1 MQFLFNLVNIIFID
15 KGVGVRT
22 TEYWLFFDYF
32 WKHYNQTITALLS
45 DSSLEQLI
53 KIFISVVS
61 SISWWMSCFLKNV
74 PNCALLH
81 IFLFRTYII
90 LCDPRFPCFPQKI
103 HIHLFLDIFLNW
115 IHIVISNRDL
125 NAACRNSVL
134 AIVPDL
140 TAWLIVVG
148 SVIEGEDFFGSVGRL
163 LFHTR
168 AACAYRPLKL
178 HCCKE
183 EKKLTNNRYAIRFI
197 SIWFCLQGHR
207 RWPLHC
213 NLHCPIL
220 QKLHHVSHPCL
231 EVQ

>member
-1 MQFLFNLVNIIFID
+1 MA
-15 KGVGVRT
+15 
-22 TEYWLFFDYF
+22 
-32 WKHYNQTITALLS
+32 HS
-45 DSSLEQLI
+45 
-53 KIFISVVS
+53 
-61 SISWWMSCFLKNV
+61 
-74 PNCALLH
+74 
-81 IFLFRTYII
+81 FLFRTYII
-90 LCDPRFPCFPQKI
+90 LYDPWFFPV
-103 HIHLFLDIFLNW
+103 FLKNFLYPTSLIFLKW
-115 IHIVISNRDL
+115 SIIFISNRDL
-125 NAACRNSVL
+125 NAACRNRVL

-168 AACAYRPLKL
+168 AYQPLKL

-231 EVQ
+231 EVPYARYYNPLLIWNHSRSKIWGCFFHIIMGKISKLVKSVKEAEFA

>member
-1 MQFLFNLVNIIFID
+1 MLREIHRYIWLSNWFMGRGLKKKEWQNDRMTDTHYVDFNIDVLNCVLLHLGPILFCTILDFPVFLTKFLYPTFLIFLKWSIIF
-15 KGVGVRT
+15 
-22 TEYWLFFDYF
+22 
-32 WKHYNQTITALLS
+32 
-45 DSSLEQLI
+45 
-53 KIFISVVS
+53 
-61 SISWWMSCFLKNV
+61 
-74 PNCALLH
+74 
-81 IFLFRTYII
+81 
-90 LCDPRFPCFPQKI
+90 
-103 HIHLFLDIFLNW
+103 
-115 IHIVISNRDL
+115 ISNRDL
-125 NAACRNSVL
+125 NAACRNRVL

-168 AACAYRPLKL
+168 AGCAYRPLKL

-231 EVQ
+231 EVLYARHNNPLLIWSHSQL